1 MSPLNLDASGN
12 LKVAGTLTTT
22 APAASTSAL
31 TNVAESGSSGTLLAA
46 NASRLGFE
54 IYNDSDGVLL
64 VKPGVTASL
73 TSFAWRVMPRERLT
87 TEAIGVNYTGR
98 LDGIWEST
106 PGTAGHAAAR
116 ITELTV

>member
-1 MSPLNLDASGN
+1 MSPLNLDATGN

-22 APAASTSAL
+22 PPAAGTSAL
-31 TNVAESGSSGTLLAA
+31 TNVAENAASVTLLAA
-46 NASRLGFE
+46 NASRLAFE

-64 VKPGVTASL
+64 VKPGAAASA

-87 TEAIGVNYTGR
+87 TDAIGVNYTGR

-106 PGTAGHAAAR
+106 PATAGHAAAR
-116 ITELTV
+116 VTELSA